1 MKAVERGSRIERR
14 RKQKPEALL
23 DPGATIAVHNCFST
37 DSNPNVV
44 LYNDQNKPMSTRT
57 TSLERRMFMKWAAAA
72 PVFGAIAWQG
82 ISRKLLGANA
92 ETGNVYQRIGVR
104 PLINARGTWTY
115 LSGSLILP
123 EVRQAMD
130 AASRQFVDLFELQA
144 AVGKRLAALSGAE
157 SGMITS
163 GSAGAMAAATA
174 ACIAGTDPRKIW
186 QLPDTTG
193 MKNEVVMLGGRIAF
207 DSAIRLAGAKLVIAN
222 SLDDLSSAINTQTA
236 MVYTTWRDD
245 RLQKA
250 LAITKNKNIPL
261 LLDDAAGIPP
271 FENLSRYASLGVDLY
286 CFSGGKGMRGPQCS
300 GVLLGRKH
308 LIDAALKNY
317 NPNEGSICRA
327 MKVGKEEII
336 GMLTAIETWK
346 KIDVSALNR
355 EWNNKV
361 QRIAKLVETVPGV
374 TTKIY
379 VPEEGNSYPTLQVNW
394 DERTF
399 QLTVAQCDQQLR
411 AGEPRIEV
419 LTNNNPSLVSAV
431 EEGTPTGKH
440 EAPKDQLEIVS
451 MTLQDGEDL
460 IIGRR
465 LREILTAAKAQK

>member
-1 MKAVERGSRIERR
+1 
-14 RKQKPEALL
+14 
-23 DPGATIAVHNCFST
+23 
-37 DSNPNVV
+37 
-44 LYNDQNKPMSTRT
+44 
-57 TSLERRMFMKWAAAA
+57 MKWAAAM
-72 PVFGAIAWQG
+72 PVFGTIVWQEM
-82 ISRKLLGANA
+82 SQKLSATA
-92 ETGNVYQRIGVR
+92 HESANVYERIGVR

-130 AASRQFVDLFELQA
+130 AASRQFVDLYELQA

-174 ACIAGTDPRKIW
+174 ACMAGTDPQKIW

-207 DSAIRLAGAKLVIAN
+207 DSAIRLAGAKLVMADT
-222 SLDDLSSAINTQTA
+222 LADLPSAINSQTA

-245 RLQKA
+245 QLPKA
-250 LAITKNKNIPL
+250 LAIAKSKNVPL

-271 FENLSRYASLGVDLY
+271 FDNLSRYANLSVDLY

-300 GVLLGRKH
+300 GVLLGRKA

-317 NPNEGSICRA
+317 NPNEGAICRA

-346 KIDVSALNR
+346 KLDLNALSR
-355 EWNNKV
+355 EWNSRV

-374 TTKIY
+374 TTRIY

-394 DERTF
+394 DERAF
-399 QLTVAQCDQQLR
+399 KLTVAQCDQQLR

-419 LTNNNPSLVSAV
+419 LTNFNPSLVPAV
-431 EEGTPTGKH
+431 EEGIGGKH

-460 IIGRR
+460 IIGKR
-465 LREILTAAKAQK
+465 LREILSNAKRSN

>member
-1 MKAVERGSRIERR
+1 
-14 RKQKPEALL
+14 
-23 DPGATIAVHNCFST
+23 
-37 DSNPNVV
+37 
-44 LYNDQNKPMSTRT
+44 
-57 TSLERRMFMKWAAAA
+57 MFMKWAAAA
-72 PVFGAIAWQG
+72 PVFGAIAWQEM
-82 ISRKLLGANA
+82 SRKVLGATT
-92 ETGNVYQRIGVR
+92 EVGNVYQQIGVR

-115 LSGSLILP
+115 LSGSLMLP
-123 EVRQAMD
+123 EVRHAMD

-144 AVGKRLAALSGAE
+144 AVGRRLAALSGAE

-174 ACIAGTDPRKIW
+174 ACIAGTDARKIW

-207 DSAIRLAGAKLVIAN
+207 DSAIRLTGAKLVMAN
-222 SLDDLSSAINTQTA
+222 NVNELESAINSQTA

-250 LAITKNKNIPL
+250 HAITKSRKIPL

-286 CFSGGKGMRGPQCS
+286 CFSGGKGMRGPQCA
-300 GVLLGRKH
+300 GVLLGRKD
-308 LIDAALKNY
+308 LIDGALKNY
-317 NPNEGSICRA
+317 NPNEGAICRA
-327 MKVGKEEII
+327 MKVGKEEIV
-336 GMLTAIETWK
+336 GMLTAIETWQ
-346 KIDVSALNR
+346 KIDLNALNR
-355 EWNNKV
+355 EWNSKV

-374 TTKIY
+374 TTRIY

-394 DERTF
+394 DESAFR
-399 QLTVAQCDQQLR
+399 LTVAQCDEQLR

-419 LTNNNPSLVSAV
+419 LTNYNPSLVSAV
-431 EEGTPTGKH
+431 EEGSGSGKH

-451 MTLQDGEDL
+451 MTLQDGEEL

-465 LREILTAAKAQK
+465 LREILSAAKARN